1 MRIEILRSVLI
12 SGEPAEAG
20 SFVEVGDS
28 DARLL
33 IGIGAAAEA
42 AEVNEEPEA
51 PKRGRKAAAATET
64 APEEA

>member
-33 IGIGAAAEA
+33 IGIGAAVEA

-51 PKRGRKAAAATET
+51 PKRGRKAAATET